1 MSESKAPSS
10 DPQVPAFLQN
20 KAIDPAAT
28 LSYIQDQI
36 SIIYGSARANQ
47 QDEHPLPPDHD
58 TYIKIYTAIWQYTI
72 AGGNRSNAAHL
83 AGAEIYRVLEREIR
97 NYCIDI
103 REVIFTASDDT
114 DGNTPRK
121 LLSGYVA
128 SYHRLA
134 NLSILMKNLMKYVER
149 HWIRREIDEKKKNV
163 YLIEDLHKLIWR
175 EEVLQIS
182 AHNTLSKKGVEDLSD
197 AVAALQEANQGITE
211 HDRKLITDVVKALA
225 SLSVTFDS

>member
-10 DPQVPAFLQN
+10 HPQVPTFLQK
-20 KAIDPAAT
+20 KATDPAAT
-28 LSYIQDQI
+28 LFYIQDQV
-36 SIIYGSARANQ
+36 SIIYKSARANQ
-47 QDEHPLPPDHD
+47 QDEHPPPPDHN
-58 TYIKIYTAIWQYTI
+58 TYIKIYTAIWQFTT
-72 AGGNRSNAAHL
+72 AGGRRSNAAHL
-83 AGAEIYRVLEREIR
+83 AGEEIYRVLEREIR

-103 REVIFTASDDT
+103 REVVFTASDDA
-114 DGNTPRK
+114 DGNPPRK

-128 SYHRLA
+128 SYRRFA

-149 HWIRREIDEKKKNV
+149 HWIRREIDEKKKNI

-175 EEVLQIS
+175 EEILQIS

-197 AVAALQEANQGITE
+197 AVAALQGANQGITE

-225 SLSVTFDS
+225 SLSITFDS